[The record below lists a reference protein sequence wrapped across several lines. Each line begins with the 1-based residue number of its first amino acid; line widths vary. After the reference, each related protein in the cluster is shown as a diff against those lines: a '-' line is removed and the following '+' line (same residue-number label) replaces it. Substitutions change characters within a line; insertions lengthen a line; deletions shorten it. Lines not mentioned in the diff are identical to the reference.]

1 VPTVPERRIQ
11 NQEEFMTRLRL
22 SLTALAVVAGSLAC
36 ISVAGAQTKLEL
48 TPFAGYYIASDIYN
62 SYGATGQ
69 SNVELENSFMWGGR
83 LTFSSPRGGMEFAY
97 TRTGSDAK
105 INSLQLNQQHAKIG
119 RLDLD
124 NYDINFLGYQ
134 PSGNPRV
141 TPFGLIGFGWAVTHP
156 SIDSDVFTS
165 VVPGAT
171 PKNPKSNTLFNFNF
185 GLGTKIEMSPKLA
198 LRLEGRWRVMD
209 TAITTS
215 SGVWCDG
222 WGYCYTYASDWYNS
236 GELIGGITYALR

>member
-1 VPTVPERRIQ
+1 
-11 NQEEFMTRLRL
+11 MTRLKP
-22 SLTALAVVAGSLAC
+22 SLTALALVAAGSLAC
-36 ISVAGAQTKLEL
+36 ISVAGAQSKLEL

-62 SYGATGQ
+62 SYGTTGT

-83 LTFSSPRGGMEFAY
+83 LTASSPRGGIEFAY
-97 TRTGSDAK
+97 TRTGSDVK
-105 INSLQLNQQHAKIG
+105 IKTLQSGQQHAKIG
-119 RLDLD
+119 RLDID

-141 TPFGLIGFGWAVTHP
+141 TPFGEIGFGWAVTHP
-156 SIDSDVFTS
+156 NIDSDVVT
-165 VVPGAT
+165 GANAKT
-171 PKNPKSNTLFNFNF
+171 PKSNTLFNFNF
-185 GLGTKIEMSPKLA
+185 GLGTKIEMNEKLG
-198 LRLEGRWRVMD
+198 LRLEGRWRVTD

-222 WGYCYTYASDWYNS
+222 WGYCYSYASDWYNS